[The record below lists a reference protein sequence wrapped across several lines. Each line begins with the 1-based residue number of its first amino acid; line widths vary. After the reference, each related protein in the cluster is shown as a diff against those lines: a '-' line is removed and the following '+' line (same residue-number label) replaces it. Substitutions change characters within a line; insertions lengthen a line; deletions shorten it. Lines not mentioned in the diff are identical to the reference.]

1 MKESRKYEIRK
12 EMGYKLRK
20 FLEDS
25 LPIVIDLAT
34 TDHALEGSE
43 ERLCA
48 LNEMVYLIGHQIE
61 TISRQ
66 IEWAKDWQLKE
77 EEEEKQKEEEKND

>member
-1 MKESRKYEIRK
+1 MKGSRRYEIRK

-25 LPIVIDLAT
+25 IPIVVDLAT

-48 LNEMVYLIGHQIE
+48 LNEMVYLIGNQIE
-61 TISRQ
+61 TISRH
-66 IEWAKDWQLKE
+66 IEWAKDWQH
-77 EEEEKQKEEEKND
+77 EEEEKEKEEEKND